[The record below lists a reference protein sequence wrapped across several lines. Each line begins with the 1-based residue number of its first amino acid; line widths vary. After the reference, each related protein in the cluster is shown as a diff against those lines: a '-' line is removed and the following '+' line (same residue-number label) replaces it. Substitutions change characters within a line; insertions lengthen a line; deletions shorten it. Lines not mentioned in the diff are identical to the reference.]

1 MKKFLSFKVILFSL
15 SILLFLI
22 FIYFSSQ
29 VAQEK
34 FKQFDFDS
42 TVRFQNR
49 IPLIFNVPFS
59 MLSIIGS
66 VEITGIIWLI
76 LVFKTV
82 SKKFYLTTFALLLFW
97 VGLTI
102 EVLGKVF
109 LYHPSPPFMFYRGI
123 GLVFPSHYVHTGYSY
138 PSGHMYRTAFL
149 VAFLIVFLF
158 LREEK
163 AHKYLYKAGLLI
175 FLVVMFIS
183 RVYLG
188 EHWISDVIGGLLL
201 GGSLGLVSALTIP
214 ARTK

>member
-1 MKKFLSFKVILFSL
+1 MRRFFRFKFILFIL
-15 SILLFLI
+15 SILVLLTFV
-22 FIYFSSQ
+22 YFSSL

-59 MLSIIGS
+59 IMSLIGS

-76 LVFKTV
+76 LVYKTV
-82 SKKFYLTTFALLLFW
+82 SRKFYLAAFALLLFW
-97 VGLTI
+97 IGLVI

-123 GLVFPSHYVHTGYSY
+123 GFVFPSHYVRTGYSY

-158 LREEK
+158 LRGEK

-175 FLVVMFIS
+175 FLAVMFVS

-201 GGSLGLVSALTIP
+201 GGSLGLVSGMFIP
-214 ARTK
+214 TRKL